1 MRGRKIVRKYLI
13 HSPYKPLVKTTR
25 YKQPAYTARTLFKSP
40 SLREA
45 TLKEVTNAIRKEC
58 QMLCRRLPSPS
69 LLRSSSIESLLEFSP
84 RDVQKEL
91 SAKAPVLLAVL
102 KAAASSC
109 RSEPTQ
115 AVVAMAA
122 AVLLKSRSKNMC
134 KLQAVVSSLLYA
146 GHSSKKVFTWRAD
159 V

>member
-1 MRGRKIVRKYLI
+1 
-13 HSPYKPLVKTTR
+13 
-25 YKQPAYTARTLFKSP
+25 
-40 SLREA
+40 
-45 TLKEVTNAIRKEC
+45 
-58 QMLCRRLPSPS
+58 MLCRRLPSPS

-109 RSEPTQ
+109 HSEPTQ

-146 GHSSKKVFTWRAD
+146 GHSSKKVFTWGGGGQMLRIGMP
-159 V
+159 VHRVQY

>member
-1 MRGRKIVRKYLI
+1 
-13 HSPYKPLVKTTR
+13 
-25 YKQPAYTARTLFKSP
+25 
-40 SLREA
+40 
-45 TLKEVTNAIRKEC
+45 
-58 QMLCRRLPSPS
+58 ML
-69 LLRSSSIESLLEFSP
+69 
-84 RDVQKEL
+84 KEL

-102 KAAASSC
+102 KAATSSC

-122 AVLLKSRSKNMC
+122 VVLLKSTSKNMC

-159 V
+159 VESIGMQVHRVHY